1 MRKRNASLYLAK
13 YKTVRATQRT
23 EEREYAGP
31 NALKSTGRAE
41 TGADPELSAAALCLP
56 NHFFLKFPKNKLK
69 KHIHLL
75 VLFFPPRRPVFPVGP
90 FQRRLLRR
98 L

>member
-1 MRKRNASLYLAK
+1 MRCVSNLAK

-41 TGADPELSAAALCLP
+41 TGATELSAAALCLP
-56 NHFFLKFPKNKLK
+56 NHFFLKFP
-69 KHIHLL
+69 
-75 VLFFPPRRPVFPVGP
+75 
-90 FQRRLLRR
+90 
-98 L
+98 